1 MINYNKQYINKN
13 MRFVECHHE
22 FYVKKE
28 IIWKIISTPSNL
40 ELFHPFCKENKII
53 SWPGKESVDQLTYLN
68 GLNLIRTFHSWEEN
82 KGYELFIGRKDARQ
96 SLVNWELKSNS
107 LTNGC
112 CLSIRVYPHIY
123 NSKKSFIQT
132 LLFTLLV
139 KPRLKKYLKSV
150 LLGLNWYILNKKKVP
165 KNLFGKHSWFS

>member
-1 MINYNKQYINKN
+1 MLSYNKKYINKYK
-13 MRFVECHHE
+13 RFVECRHE
-22 FYVKKE
+22 YYVSKD

-53 SWPGKESVDQLTYLN
+53 FWSGKASIDQLIYLN
-68 GLNLIRTFHSWEEN
+68 GLSLIRKFYSWEEN
-82 KGYELFIGRKDARQ
+82 KGYELFVGKKDAPQ
-96 SLVNWELKSNS
+96 SFVNCELKSNS

-112 CLSIRVYPHIY
+112 ILSIRVYPHIH
-123 NSKKSFIQT
+123 NSKKSLIQM
-132 LLFTLLV
+132 LLFTLYV